1 MMFSKP
7 FLFGDLVG
15 TPQFGESET
24 TVTYTNNSCSPLD
37 VWTKSP
43 SQRIIMIWTADEGFG
58 LQNALSIGILNPC
71 LNFCTH
77 FMGLREKL
85 GNLTFPKLQN
95 QEFRFGPKKSNLKWG
110 RNGCVKA
117 SSSALLELVPETK
130 KENLEFELPMYDP
143 SKGLVVDL
151 AVVGGGPAGLAVA
164 QQVSEAGLSVCSID
178 PSPKLI
184 WPNNYGVWV
193 DEFEAMDLLDCLDT
207 TWSGAVV
214 FIDDHSKKDL
224 GRPYARVNRKLL
236 KSKMMQ
242 KCILNGVKFH
252 QAKVIKVIHEESK
265 SLLICNDG
273 VTIQAAVVLDATG
286 FSRCLVQYDKPYNPG
301 YQVAYGILA
310 EVEEHPF
317 DVDKMVFMD
326 WRDSHL
332 NNNMELKNRNSR
344 IPTFLYAM
352 PFSSNRIF
360 LEETSLV
367 ARPGVPMEDIQERM
381 VARLRHLGIKVKSI
395 EEDERCIIP
404 MGGPLQCSLKEL
416 LALVEQLEWSTLR
429 LVWRDLWPIE
439 RRRQREFFCFG
450 MDILLKLD
458 LQGTRRREDGEV
470 VLLNPAEKESKN
482 CTQECQESP
491 GATEMVVQEPLSHP
505 SAHYVAIL
513 LLNFLFYIFKAPE
526 YAGPP
531 QLRMIYSGSRIRK
544 HIRGS
549 LRGPKK
555 RQEQKEMSLPPLLGL
570 KRIPAAVSSFPFQ
583 YVSKWCL
590 WDHVLLWNLLVG
602 QRVFFARGPTLEPQM
617 EVDSPARTTFL

>member
-1 MMFSKP
+1 MDTLLKTHNKLAFFHPNKEFLENGSNLIPSRSINQIRVFPKKP
-7 FLFGDLVG
+7 
-15 TPQFGESET
+15 
-24 TVTYTNNSCSPLD
+24 
-37 VWTKSP
+37 
-43 SQRIIMIWTADEGFG
+43 
-58 LQNALSIGILNPC
+58 
-71 LNFCTH
+71 NF
-77 FMGLREKL
+77 KL
-85 GNLTFPKLQN
+85 G
-95 QEFRFGPKKSNLKWG
+95 KK
-110 RNGCVKA
+110 CHVKA
-117 SSSALLELVPETK
+117 HKSALLELVPETK
-130 KENLEFELPMYDP
+130 RENLDFELPLYDP

-214 FIDDHSKKDL
+214 YVDENSKKSL
-224 GRPYARVNRKLL
+224 GRPYGRVNRKQL

-242 KCILNGVKFH
+242 KCISNGVKFH

-273 VTIQAAVVLDATG
+273 VTIQANVVLDATG

-332 NNNMELKNRNSR
+332 EKNTELKKRNAK

-367 ARPGVPMEDIQERM
+367 ARPGLSMKDIQERM
-381 VARLRHLGIKVKSI
+381 EARLNHLGIKIKSI
-395 EEDERCIIP
+395 EEDEYCVIP
-404 MGGPLQCSLKEL
+404 MGGPLPILPQRVIGIGGTAGMVHPSTGYMVARTLAAAPIVANSIVKYLNSEKKSTFGDDLSAQVWKE
-416 LALVEQLEWSTLR
+416 
-429 LVWRDLWPIE
+429 LWPIE

-450 MDILLKLD
+450 MDVLLKLD
-458 LQGTRRREDGEV
+458 LEATRRFFDAFFDLEPRYWHGFLSSRLFLPE
-470 VLLNPAEKESKN
+470 LLFF
-482 CTQECQESP
+482 
-491 GATEMVVQEPLSHP
+491 GLS
-505 SAHYVAIL
+505 
-513 LLNFLFYIFKAPE
+513 LFSHASN
-526 YAGPP
+526 
-531 QLRMIYSGSRIRK
+531 LSRIEIMAK
-544 HIRGS
+544 GTV
-549 LRGPKK
+549 
-555 RQEQKEMSLPPLLGL
+555 PLAGMI
-570 KRIPAAVSSFPFQ
+570 K
-583 YVSKWCL
+583 
-590 WDHVLLWNLLVG
+590 NLL
-602 QRVFFARGPTLEPQM
+602 QDKE
-617 EVDSPARTTFL
+617 

>member
-1 MMFSKP
+1 MDTLLKTHNKLEF
-7 FLFGDLVG
+7 F
-15 TPQFGESET
+15 PQLHGLSEKASNLS
-24 TVTYTNNSCSPLD
+24 YT
-37 VWTKSP
+37 
-43 SQRIIMIWTADEGFG
+43 R
-58 LQNALSIGILNPC
+58 
-71 LNFCTH
+71 
-77 FMGLREKL
+77 
-85 GNLTFPKLQN
+85 LQN
-95 QEFRFGPKKSNLKWG
+95 QEIRFFPKKSYPRG
-110 RNGCVKA
+110 SRNCCSKA

-130 KENLEFELPMYDP
+130 KENLEFELPMYNP
-143 SKGLVVDL
+143 TKGVVVDL

-214 FIDDHSKKDL
+214 YIDEKSKKDL
-224 GRPYARVNRKLL
+224 GRPYGRVNRKQL
-236 KSKMMQ
+236 KSKMLQ
-242 KCILNGVKFH
+242 KCISNGVEFH

-332 NNNMELKNRNSR
+332 NMNPQLKERNSK

-367 ARPGVPMEDIQERM
+367 ARPGLQMEDIQERM
-381 VARLRHLGIKVKSI
+381 VARLKHLGIKVKSI
-395 EEDERCIIP
+395 EEDERCVIP
-404 MGGPLQCSLKEL
+404 MGGPLPILPQRVVGIGGTAGMVHPSTGYMVARTLAAAPLVASAVVKYLDSGTTSFTGDEL
-416 LALVEQLEWSTLR
+416 SAQ
-429 LVWRDLWPIE
+429 VWKDLWPIQ

-458 LQGTRRREDGEV
+458 LEATRRFFDAFFD
-470 VLLNPAEKESKN
+470 L
-482 CTQECQESP
+482 
-491 GATEMVVQEPLSHP
+491 EPHYWHGFLS
-505 SAHYVAIL
+505 SRL
-513 LLNFLFYIFKAPE
+513 FLPE
-526 YAGPP
+526 
-531 QLRMIYSGSRIRK
+531 
-544 HIRGS
+544 
-549 LRGPKK
+549 
-555 RQEQKEMSLPPLLGL
+555 
-570 KRIPAAVSSFPFQ
+570 
-583 YVSKWCL
+583 
-590 WDHVLLWNLLVG
+590 LLVFG
-602 QRVFFARGPTLEPQM
+602 LSLFSHASNTSRLEIMSKGTVPLVRMMNNLIQDR
-617 EVDSPARTTFL
+617 E

>member
-1 MMFSKP
+1 MGT
-7 FLFGDLVG
+7 FLRIHTKLEFWNPGHGFADKLA
-15 TPQFGESET
+15 PLS
-24 TVTYTNNSCSPLD
+24 SP
-37 VWTKSP
+37 KGHRHCISYAP
-43 SQRIIMIWTADEGFG
+43 GR
-58 LQNALSIGILNPC
+58 
-71 LNFCTH
+71 TH
-77 FMGLREKL
+77 RKL
-85 GNLTFPKLQN
+85 GK
-95 QEFRFGPKKSNLKWG
+95 E
-110 RNGCVKA
+110 GCVSA
-117 SSSALLELVPETK
+117 RSSALLELVPETK
-130 KENLEFELPMYDP
+130 KENLEFELPLYDP

-214 FIDDHSKKDL
+214 YINNGMKKDL
-224 GRPYARVNRKLL
+224 DRPYGRVNRKQL

-242 KCILNGVKFH
+242 KCISNGVKFH

-273 VTIQAAVVLDATG
+273 VTIQASVVLDATG

-301 YQVAYGILA
+301 YQVAYGIVA
-310 EVEEHPF
+310 EVDQHPF

-332 NNNMELKNRNSR
+332 NDNLELKERNSK

-381 VARLRHLGIKVKSI
+381 EARLRYLGITLKRI
-395 EEDERCIIP
+395 EEDERCVIP
-404 MGGPLQCSLKEL
+404 MGGPLPVIPQRVVGIGGTAGMVHPSTGYMVARTLAAAPIVANSIVRYLGSETRHSCNEL
-416 LALVEQLEWSTLR
+416 SAG
-429 LVWRDLWPIE
+429 VWKDLWPIE

-458 LQGTRRREDGEV
+458 LPATRRFFDAFFD
-470 VLLNPAEKESKN
+470 L
-482 CTQECQESP
+482 
-491 GATEMVVQEPLSHP
+491 EPRYWHGFLS
-505 SAHYVAIL
+505 SRL
-513 LLNFLFYIFKAPE
+513 FLPE
-526 YAGPP
+526 
-531 QLRMIYSGSRIRK
+531 
-544 HIRGS
+544 
-549 LRGPKK
+549 
-555 RQEQKEMSLPPLLGL
+555 
-570 KRIPAAVSSFPFQ
+570 
-583 YVSKWCL
+583 
-590 WDHVLLWNLLVG
+590 LLVFG
-602 QRVFFARGPTLEPQM
+602 LSLFAQASNTSRLEIMAKGTLPLVKM
-617 EVDSPARTTFL
+617 INNLIKDRD

>member
-1 MMFSKP
+1 MDTLLKTPNKLEFFNPLHGFSEK
-7 FLFGDLVG
+7 V
-15 TPQFGESET
+15 S
-24 TVTYTNNSCSPLD
+24 NSS
-37 VWTKSP
+37 S
-43 SQRIIMIWTADEGFG
+43 S
-58 LQNALSIGILNPC
+58 
-71 LNFCTH
+71 
-77 FMGLREKL
+77 
-85 GNLTFPKLQN
+85 KLQN
-95 QEFRFGPKKSNLKWG
+95 QEFRFGPKRSHMRWG
-110 RNGCVKA
+110 RSGCVKA

-130 KENLEFELPMYDP
+130 KENLDFELPLFDP

-164 QQVSEAGLSVCSID
+164 QQVSEAGLSVCAID

-214 FIDDHSKKDL
+214 FIDDQSKKDL
-224 GRPYARVNRKLL
+224 DRPYGRVNRKQL
-236 KSKMMQ
+236 KSKMLQ
-242 KCILNGVKFH
+242 KCISNGVKFH

-273 VTIQAAVVLDATG
+273 VTVQAAVVLDATG

-332 NNNMELKNRNSR
+332 NNNVELKERNSR

-352 PFSSNRIF
+352 PFSSDRIF

-381 VARLRHLGIKVKSI
+381 EARLRHLGIKVKSI
-395 EEDERCIIP
+395 EEDERCVIP
-404 MGGPLQCSLKEL
+404 MGGPLPVLPQRVAGIGGTAGMVHPSTGYMVART
-416 LALVEQLEWSTLR
+416 LAAAPIVANAIVQYLGSDGLSGNDLSAEIWK
-429 LVWRDLWPIE
+429 DLWPIQ

-458 LQGTRRREDGEV
+458 LPGTRRFFNAFFD
-470 VLLNPAEKESKN
+470 L
-482 CTQECQESP
+482 
-491 GATEMVVQEPLSHP
+491 EPHYWHGFLS
-505 SAHYVAIL
+505 SRL
-513 LLNFLFYIFKAPE
+513 FLPE
-526 YAGPP
+526 
-531 QLRMIYSGSRIRK
+531 
-544 HIRGS
+544 
-549 LRGPKK
+549 
-555 RQEQKEMSLPPLLGL
+555 
-570 KRIPAAVSSFPFQ
+570 
-583 YVSKWCL
+583 
-590 WDHVLLWNLLVG
+590 LLVFG
-602 QRVFFARGPTLEPQM
+602 LSLFSHASNMSRVEIMAKGTVPLVNM
-617 EVDSPARTTFL
+617 IKNLVKDSS